1 MVSTLSDIC
10 RFCFYWQVIL
20 TRHKDKAKLLLKMH
34 CPFCPFLNW
43 VQLEREPC
51 LWKNLFLKNNLQS
64 IEEFLWAY
72 LVCLAD
78 WKQSGG
84 CRAKQLGY
92 CKSEICK
99 TELENIPYYQCLNA
113 VYFFVY
119 EFFSLQALFPVQ
131 HSSANGYSKGEEAG
145 LVYYTK
151 YK

>member
-1 MVSTLSDIC
+1 MEKNIFEEQPSIKRGVFVSIC
-10 RFCFYWQVIL
+10 
-20 TRHKDKAKLLLKMH
+20 
-34 CPFCPFLNW
+34 
-43 VQLEREPC
+43 
-51 LWKNLFLKNNLQS
+51 
-64 IEEFLWAY
+64 

-145 LVYYTK
+145 LV
-151 YK
+151 